1 MLNQFNLDMVGTLR
15 VPSIKQCQPFGCQKN
30 CPLEWGFP
38 PKIQTT
44 PTVLAFWRAL
54 NTWFIAQTN
63 DIPFFLSALFWVYF
77 VVVYCSF
84 LCCFILVLL
93 FLNFLGIVN
102 QPELLVG
109 WHIKLIIIHM
119 ICQWWCLWNG
129 TKVSWQGKRDMRFGQ
144 GRWAERL
151 EKE

>member
-15 VPSIKQCQPFGCQKN
+15 VPSIKQCRPFGCQKN

-63 DIPFFLSALFWVYF
+63 DIPFCSLLSLFCWCLLF
-77 VVVYCSF
+77 F
-84 LCCFILVLL
+84 LVL
-93 FLNFLGIVN
+93 FCFSTIVFKFSRNCKPARVTGWVAYKINYYSHDLPVMLSLEWN
-102 QPELLVG
+102 QSLLTGQHRDEVWPG
-109 WHIKLIIIHM
+109 EM
-119 ICQWWCLWNG
+119 
-129 TKVSWQGKRDMRFGQ
+129 SWETG
-144 GRWAERL
+144 ERVR
-151 EKE
+151 